1 MGFGSNPAMVNAIGG
16 AMNGQTSANQLT
28 MGPILGQNAQPAVL
42 PQSQPTQ
49 SMPAPQMMPAQAP
62 QVSNPMANPFT
73 QASAAQQ
80 AALGRTAMGM
90 GQTAAGGMGAYQNPY
105 ENQVVQAA
113 MQDVGQQAAMGLNQL
128 RSNATQAG
136 AFGGARHG
144 IAEAEAMKG
153 YQQQAMNTAAQMR
166 QQGFNTALGASQ
178 SDLAR
183 QLGSAGQLAGLGQQS
198 FGYGQNIQ
206 QQQLQ
211 QGGMQQQAMQAIIDA
226 AKAQY
231 GGYTQAPMNKL
242 NLPLAALGQ
251 APVPQTTVNSKQ
263 PGLFDYLTMA
273 ATAGAGMA

>member
-1 MGFGSNPAMVNAIGG
+1 MGFGSNPAMVQGESNR
-16 AMNGQTSANQLT
+16 MRS
-28 MGPILGQNAQPAVL
+28 ILGQNAQGAAL
-42 PQSQPTQ
+42 PQGN
-49 SMPAPQMMPAQAP
+49 PAQAP

-90 GQTAAGGMGAYQNPY
+90 GQTAAMGMGAYQNPY

-226 AKAQY
+226 ARAQY

-251 APVPQTTVNSKQ
+251 APVPQTQVNSKQ